1 MKQYYTK
8 AISEEATKALH
19 EVNFPFPI
27 ADMGF
32 TVPQIVEMPV
42 DYASVFDWLL
52 EKGFEINIGFI
63 RGTDETF
70 GYIRKDG
77 KHKDKEPFHAELL
90 KTFDK
95 LILLAVEFLKSEQN
109 DT

>member
-8 AISEEATKALH
+8 AISEEVTKALH

-42 DYASVFDWLL
+42 NYASVLDWLI
-52 EKGFEINIGFI
+52 EQDVQVSIGFS
-63 RGTDETF
+63 GNKDETF
-70 GYIRKDG
+70 CIVRKESKA
-77 KHKDKEPFHAELL
+77 KHTGNHVPLL
-90 KTFDK
+90 KTLDNV
-95 LILLAVEFLKSEQN
+95 ILLAIELLKSEQN